1 MFNISKHLRLP
12 SLYRSDPAKQDA
24 HFDENEYVSGLR
36 KLMHGFDLM
45 LNDDVSGTKET
56 FNSDTVESCIGKA
69 GNAFYHA
76 ILGLEPTAIEEAWN
90 CLNTAEQRAE
100 ARRKFMEIHDLRV
113 GSYPGGYE
121 YQLCVCDLSLMQSI
135 LGFVAGSL
143 FDNVKSAYHLRKTFL
158 SFTKMMEHVR
168 EVQQKK
174 ETGEIQVTNSNA
186 QFIDEFIE
194 SGISTGYGVLTFLI
208 SLLSPSV
215 MRVLSFFSMHGERK
229 DAVQLLWKAT
239 TYSNMQGAIALLC
252 LYAFNALVQSSAS
265 IVPLDYADELRR
277 CQDGID
283 NVRQR
288 YSNGAIWAVMQGK
301 LHYLRGDPEKALELE
316 KTRVDTSMEQIIAM
330 KGFDTAMLFVGIR
343 KFKEAAQA
351 ILDLEDLNS
360 WSHSFYRFFAGCCM
374 LQHSRELKNNGG
386 NIEESENYLAKAIEY
401 LKQSPTLVQKKKRRV
416 LPVEMYLVRKVQKW
430 EDRAAKLKVNLAD
443 AMDIPPY
450 IELIYIFVTWCLN
463 DPEHLLILR
472 SELERCQC
480 TEDDGVA
487 LQEFLLA
494 VVERHLKNYESSR
507 ARLIRVM
514 NMNKDYLSQANRDFW
529 ILPSAHYEMAALEW
543 DMHALEAEREVK
555 QQLKKAQEYHNYD
568 LEGRLSMLTQAALQT
583 VQSEKP

>member
-1 MFNISKHLRLP
+1 MFNIGKRFRLP
-12 SLYRSDPAKQDA
+12 SLYKSDAEEKVQ
-24 HFDENEYVSGLR
+24 FDKNEYVSGLR
-36 KLMHGFDLM
+36 TLMHGFDLM
-45 LNDDVSGTKET
+45 LNDDVTGTKEV
-56 FNSDTVESCIGKA
+56 FNNDTVESCIGKA

-90 CLNTAEQRAE
+90 CLILAEQQADE
-100 ARRKFMEIHDLRV
+100 RRKFMENHNFRL
-113 GSYPGGYE
+113 GSYPNGYE

-143 FDNVKSAYHLRKTFL
+143 LDNVKSAYRLRKTFL

-168 EVQQKK
+168 EIQQKK
-174 ETGEIQVTNSNA
+174 ETGELQVNDPNA
-186 QFIDEFIE
+186 QFVDEFIE
-194 SGISTGYGVLTFLI
+194 SGVSTGYGVLTFLI
-208 SLLSPSV
+208 SLLSPSIL
-215 MRVLSFFSMHGERK
+215 RVLSFFSMHGNRK
-229 DAVQLLWKAT
+229 DAVQLMWKAT
-239 TYSNMQGAIALLC
+239 AYPNMQGAIALLC
-252 LYAFNALVQSSAS
+252 LYAFNAMVQSSAS
-265 IVPLDYADELRR
+265 IVPLDYANELSR
-277 CQDGID
+277 CQDGI
-283 NVRQR
+283 NSVRQR

-301 LHYLRGDPEKALELE
+301 LYYLRGDSEKALELE
-316 KTRVDTSMEQIIAM
+316 KTRIDTSMEQIIAM
-330 KGFDTAMLFVGIR
+330 KGFDTAMLYVGIR

-386 NIEESENYLAKAIEY
+386 NKEESEIYSAKASEY
-401 LKQSPTLVQKKKRRV
+401 LKQSPTLVQKKKKRV

-430 EDRAAKLKVNLAD
+430 EDRAAKLKVDLVD

-463 DPEHLLILR
+463 NPKHVLILR
-472 SELERCQC
+472 SELEQCQC
-480 TEDDGVA
+480 TEDDDVA
-487 LQEFLLA
+487 LREFLLA
-494 VVERHLKNYESSR
+494 VVERHLKDFESSR

-514 NMNKDYLSQANRDFW
+514 NMNKDYLSQTNRDFW
-529 ILPSAHYEMAALEW
+529 VLPSAHYEMAALEW
-543 DMHALEAEREVK
+543 DMKALEAEREVT

-583 VQSEKP
+583 VQSEKS